1 MAPSEAFTLR
11 NPVIALQSL
20 KPTARQRI
28 MMESTMKIRYAITLG
43 LALAFAAR
51 AEAFVTP
58 RHVTLASMDKNTREL
73 FQQSM
78 DLDGQL
84 FDEDV
89 KLVHRPGSRSN
100 DARAGSYMVRESS
113 WYALGLLLRDAA
125 GDRQRAADILDAVLK
140 QQYLTPGTKWY
151 GTYRRTPE
159 EPDPTTNPVMWRG
172 YDPNWRVFIGTTF
185 QMILIE
191 YPDRISPELS
201 KRLYEAIDHAIEG
214 EMKEGRLLPSYSNI
228 ALMYGAL
235 WDFAAVHDKN
245 AGWQKQSADWT
256 ESVYSLF
263 KKYDAF
269 FEYNSPT
276 YYGVDL
282 YGLALWRDYGSTKRI
297 QTIGSEM
304 EATLWKDIASF
315 YNPLLRNVS
324 GPYDRSYGMD
334 MESYVSIVGV
344 WMRTVLDAQKAP
356 LPKIAASTDH
366 IADVWF
372 APHLAILGTKIPP
385 EAFEQ
390 MKTFQGDHLL
400 HKQITAE
407 RVATAWI
414 GRDVIFGGEITG
426 KTKDAGTTTQFHPA
440 TVQWRTPSGEIGWVR
455 LMESPMID
463 ATADKQGLTISTTGT
478 IRLRIHAKDMVQ
490 TKISA
495 TAWELPGLRVAI
507 ASDAKNFSV
516 QKTEDATDLIYTGM
530 TGMKLDIKASH

>member
-1 MAPSEAFTLR
+1 MMEKKMKIWYATGLVLTLVCAAPCEAF
-11 NPVIALQSL
+11 
-20 KPTARQRI
+20 
-28 MMESTMKIRYAITLG
+28 M
-43 LALAFAAR
+43 
-51 AEAFVTP
+51 TP
-58 RHVTLASMDKNTREL
+58 RHVTLASMDRNTREL

-78 DLDGQL
+78 DLDAQL
-84 FDEDV
+84 FDENV
-89 KLVHRPGSRSN
+89 KLVHRPGYQSGGPRL
-100 DARAGSYMVRESS
+100 GGYMVRESS

-125 GDRQRAADILDAVLK
+125 GDRHRAADILDAVLK

-159 EPDPTTNPVMWRG
+159 EPDPATNPVMWRG

-201 KRLYEAIDHAIEG
+201 KRLYEAIDHAIDG

-235 WDFAAVHDKN
+235 WDFAAAHDSN
-245 AGWQKQSADWT
+245 ADWQKQSTEWT

-297 QTIGSEM
+297 QTIGTEM

-344 WMRTVLDAQKAP
+344 WMRTVLDAQNAP
-356 LPKIAASTDH
+356 LPKITASTDH
-366 IADVWF
+366 VADVWF
-372 APHLAILGTKIPP
+372 APHLSILGTRIPS
-385 EAFEQ
+385 EALEQ
-390 MKTFQGDHLL
+390 MK
-400 HKQITAE
+400 
-407 RVATAWI
+407 
-414 GRDVIFGGEITG
+414 
-426 KTKDAGTTTQFHPA
+426 
-440 TVQWRTPSGEIGWVR
+440 
-455 LMESPMID
+455 
-463 ATADKQGLTISTTGT
+463 
-478 IRLRIHAKDMVQ
+478 
-490 TKISA
+490 
-495 TAWELPGLRVAI
+495 
-507 ASDAKNFSV
+507 
-516 QKTEDATDLIYTGM
+516 
-530 TGMKLDIKASH
+530 

>member
-1 MAPSEAFTLR
+1 
-11 NPVIALQSL
+11 
-20 KPTARQRI
+20 
-28 MMESTMKIRYAITLG
+28 MMESTMKIRYTITLG

-58 RHVTLASMDKNTREL
+58 RQVTLASMDKNTREL
-73 FQQSM
+73 FQESM

-89 KLVHRPGSRSN
+89 KLVHRPGSRPADTRSS
-100 DARAGSYMVRESS
+100 SYLVRESS
-113 WYALGLLLRDAA
+113 WYALGLLLRDAV

-140 QQYLTPGTKWY
+140 QQYLTLGAKWY

-159 EPDPTTNPVMWRG
+159 EPDPATNPIMWRG

-235 WDFAAVHDKN
+235 WDFAAVHNKN
-245 AGWQKQSADWT
+245 ADWQKQSTEWI

-304 EATLWKDIASF
+304 EATMWKDIASF

-344 WMRTVLDAQKAP
+344 WIRTVLDAQKAP

-366 IADVWF
+366 VADVWF
-372 APHLAILGTKIPP
+372 APHLAILGTRIPP

-390 MKTFQGDHLL
+390 MKTFKGDHLL

-440 TVQWRTPSGEIGWVR
+440 TIQWRTPSGEIGWVR

-478 IRLRIHAKDMVQ
+478 IRLRIHAKDMMQ

-495 TAWELPGLRVAI
+495 TAWELPGLSVAVT
-507 ASDAKNFSV
+507 SDAKNFSV
-516 QKTEDATDLIYTGM
+516 QKTEDAMDLIYAGM